1 MRRPG
6 AGAARDP
13 GAQRSDQGQATV
25 ELALLMPLLMVMAL
39 FLAQLALAARDQIM
53 VTHGAREAARAVAV
67 SNDAAVAR
75 SAALAAARLDPQ
87 RLRVHVEEQSG
98 TGNVAVR
105 LAYLSP
111 VRFAPLGVVLDDLIL
126 SGEAVMR
133 SER

>member
-1 MRRPG
+1 MSRPG
-6 AGAARDP
+6 AGAAREP
-13 GAQRSDQGQATV
+13 GARQTHRGQATV
-25 ELALLMPLLMVMAL
+25 ELALLMPLLMLLAL
-39 FLAQLALAARDQIM
+39 FLAQLALTARDQIM

-67 SNDAAVAR
+67 SNDSTVAR

-87 RLRVHVEEQSG
+87 RLRVQVEEPAG

-105 LAYLSP
+105 LDYRSP
-111 VRFAPLGVVLDDLIL
+111 VRFAPLGIVLDDLVL

>member
-1 MRRPG
+1 MRWSG
-6 AGAARDP
+6 AGAARNP
-13 GAQRSDQGQATV
+13 GARQAHQGQATV
-25 ELALLMPLLMVMAL
+25 ELALLMPLLMLGAL

-53 VTHGAREAARAVAV
+53 VTHSAREAARAVAV
-67 SNDAAVAR
+67 SNDATVAR

-87 RLRVHVEEQSG
+87 RLQVHVEELSG

-105 LAYLSP
+105 LDYRSP
-111 VRFAPLGVVLDDLIL
+111 VRFAPLGIVLDDLVL